1 MKYIIPEIRD
11 SHRLQN
17 INNKVLSSFAEALE
31 IDPLDINIDRN
42 FAEYSNL
49 DSLGFVKLIV
59 SLNEKFNIELDT
71 ELVLECDNIIQ
82 ISNYIKGLITGKN

>member
-1 MKYIIPEIRD
+1 MKEFNK
-11 SHRLQN
+11 N

>member
-1 MKYIIPEIRD
+1 MKEINK
-11 SHRLQN
+11 N
-17 INNKVLSSFAEALE
+17 INNKVLSSFAEALK
-31 IDPLDINIDRN
+31 IDPLDINIERN

-71 ELVLECDNIIQ
+71 EFVLECDNIIQ

>member
-1 MKYIIPEIRD
+1 MKEFNK
-11 SHRLQN
+11 N
-17 INNKVLSSFAEALE
+17 INNKVLSSFAEALK
-31 IDPLDINIDRN
+31 IDPLDINIERN

-71 ELVLECDNIIQ
+71 ELVLECNNIIQ

>member
-1 MKYIIPEIRD
+1 MKEFNK
-11 SHRLQN
+11 N
-17 INNKVLSSFAEALE
+17 INNKVLSSFAEALK
-31 IDPLDINIDRN
+31 IDPLDINIERN

>member
-1 MKYIIPEIRD
+1 MKEFNK
-11 SHRLQN
+11 N
-17 INNKVLSSFAEALE
+17 INNKVLSSFAEALK
-31 IDPLDINIDRN
+31 IDPLDINIERN

-59 SLNEKFNIELDT
+59 SLNEKFNIELDA

>member
-1 MKYIIPEIRD
+1 MKEFNK
-11 SHRLQN
+11 N
-17 INNKVLSSFAEALE
+17 INNKVLSSFAEALK
-31 IDPLDINIDRN
+31 IDPLDINIERN

-59 SLNEKFNIELDT
+59 SLNEEFNIELDT

>member
-1 MKYIIPEIRD
+1 MKEFNK
-11 SHRLQN
+11 N

-31 IDPLDINIDRN
+31 IVPLDINIDRN

>member
-1 MKYIIPEIRD
+1 MKEFNK
-11 SHRLQN
+11 N
-17 INNKVLSSFAEALE
+17 INNKVLSSFAEALK
-31 IDPLDINIDRN
+31 IDPLDINIERN

-59 SLNEKFNIELDT
+59 SLNEEFNIELDT
-71 ELVLECDNIIQ
+71 ELVLECNNIIQ

>member
-1 MKYIIPEIRD
+1 MKEFNK
-11 SHRLQN
+11 N
-17 INNKVLSSFAEALE
+17 INNKFLSSFAEALE
-31 IDPLDINIDRN
+31 IVPLDINIDRN

>member
-1 MKYIIPEIRD
+1 VKEFNK
-11 SHRLQN
+11 N
-17 INNKVLSSFAEALE
+17 INNKVLSSFAEALK
-31 IDPLDINIDRN
+31 IDPLDINIERN

>member
-1 MKYIIPEIRD
+1 MKEFNK
-11 SHRLQN
+11 N
-17 INNKVLSSFAEALE
+17 INNKVLSSFAEALK
-31 IDPLDINIDRN
+31 IDPLDINIERN

-59 SLNEKFNIELDT
+59 SLNEEFNIELDT
-71 ELVLECDNIIQ
+71 ELILECDNIVQ

>member
-1 MKYIIPEIRD
+1 MKEFNK
-11 SHRLQN
+11 N
-17 INNKVLSSFAEALE
+17 INNKVLSSFAEALK
-31 IDPLDINIDRN
+31 IDPLDINIERN

-71 ELVLECDNIIQ
+71 ELVLECDNIRMLEYQNVRILECEN
-82 ISNYIKGLITGKN
+82 I